1 MMASISRIVAL
12 GDSVVWGQG
21 LRMEHKFPSLVAQAL
36 GSATPPKFIAHAG
49 AVIGVGR
56 ANAPGAS
63 SPEIPYSYP
72 TILTQ
77 CSGFNDN
84 PNGVDLVLLD
94 GGINDVD
101 VRNILNPLTNFVALG
116 DRTKL
121 HCYSDMKQLLVAV
134 ATKFSN
140 PNTKIVV
147 TSYYP
152 ILSRDSDPLRV
163 PHLLQLHGIAL
174 PDFLDTVP
182 LIQKIFS
189 LCLQFWHDSEMWLGH
204 AVTETNAALGGN
216 RIRFAV
222 PEFTEKNAVF
232 ASDPWLWGVGLPP
245 DFPPE
250 DEVAANRIPACDSFY
265 RGKIEDLLACE
276 ECHRASAGHPN
287 VPGASAF
294 AKAVKQALF

>member
-1 MMASISRIVAL
+1 MPGISRMVVL

-21 LRMEHKFPSLVAQAL
+21 LLTEHKFASLVAQAL
-36 GSATPPKFIAHAG
+36 GSATPPQFVAHSG
-49 AVIGVGR
+49 AVIGIGR

-63 SPEIPYSYP
+63 SPEIPYAYP

-77 CSGFNDN
+77 CNSFNDN
-84 PNGVDLVLLD
+84 PDSVDLVLVN

-101 VRNILNPLTNFVALG
+101 TRTILNPLTSFVALG
-116 DRTKL
+116 DRTEL
-121 HCYSDMKQLLVAV
+121 HCYADMKVLLPVVA
-134 ATKFSN
+134 AKFSN

-152 ILSRDSDPLRV
+152 ILSTDSDPFRV
-163 PHLLQLHGIAL
+163 PHLLQFRGIAL
-174 PDFLDTVP
+174 PDFLDTAP
-182 LIQKIFS
+182 LIGKIFS
-189 LCLQFWHDSEMWLGH
+189 LCLQFWHDSEMWLGR
-204 AVTETNAALGGN
+204 AVAETNAALGGN

-222 PEFTEKNAVF
+222 APFSEQNAVF

-250 DEVAANRIPACDSFY
+250 DEVASKRIPACDSFY
-265 RGKIEDLLACE
+265 GGNLGDLLACE

-287 VPGASAF
+287 RAGASAF
-294 AKAVKQALF
+294 ARAVEQALS